1 MKDNKAVC
9 INREHILKKFG
20 KVSENR
26 KNLDLT
32 VRLNRS
38 LVSGVSRGRHQSGIL
53 HSKDEEELHLTKL
66 SEISWVIND
75 LTLCRFYS
83 MSSFWKVLNDNA
95 FSSLKSNLLKKKK
108 KNLSKSP
115 MRKLLVHTHTKIVD
129 TCEFQM
135 HYISCL
141 KK

>member
-53 HSKDEEELHLTKL
+53 HSKDEEDWYEHWINTHEVFETVLGNVLLIINYYWYFIFIYFGRNYNHHIHTFLHLVFHTQYFIL
-66 SEISWVIND
+66 SIFYVIKIWNV
-75 LTLCRFYS
+75 L
-83 MSSFWKVLNDNA
+83 FWMIYIA
-95 FSSLKSNLLKKKK
+95 F
-108 KNLSKSP
+108 
-115 MRKLLVHTHTKIVD
+115 
-129 TCEFQM
+129 
-135 HYISCL
+135 
-141 KK
+141 